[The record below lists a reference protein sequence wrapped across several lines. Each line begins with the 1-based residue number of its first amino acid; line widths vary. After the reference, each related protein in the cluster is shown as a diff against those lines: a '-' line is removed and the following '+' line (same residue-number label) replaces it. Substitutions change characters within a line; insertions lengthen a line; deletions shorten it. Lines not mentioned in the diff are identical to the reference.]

1 MNQKIRDYVATRK
14 EPSFFSN
21 PDDEELGFIHTE
33 IQRGIESATD
43 VMTFEIDRD
52 VMLKAQA
59 LLATIGWT
67 LEEACILYL
76 YWFIEC
82 PKEAVAWDKAYKNRG
97 EQRCSTSQE
106 TPTENSAGSTDSA
119 NA

>member
-33 IQRGIESATD
+33 IQRGIETATD

-52 VMLKAQA
+52 VMLQGQLLYRRGGQNLFAANGFIRLGENTHHLVAQVQNF
-59 LLATIGWT
+59 L
-67 LEEACILYL
+67 
-76 YWFIEC
+76 
-82 PKEAVAWDKAYKNRG
+82 
-97 EQRCSTSQE
+97 Q
-106 TPTENSAGSTDSA
+106 AGYGKVGGTHE
-119 NA
+119 